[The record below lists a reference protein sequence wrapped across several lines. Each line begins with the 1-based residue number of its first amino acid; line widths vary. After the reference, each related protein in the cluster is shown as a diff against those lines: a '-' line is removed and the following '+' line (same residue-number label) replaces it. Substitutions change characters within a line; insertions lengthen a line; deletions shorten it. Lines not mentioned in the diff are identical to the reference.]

1 MRYYG
6 AKTKLLPFIE
16 EVVKK
21 TGVNS
26 DSNFVDL
33 FAGTSAVGR
42 HFKKL
47 GYTVISN
54 DTLEFSYAIAKT
66 YIELNKVPQFKKL
79 KAHLKLRDGNEA
91 LFGYMNKLK
100 MRKQGFIFENYSPNG
115 GRQYFTDENALRIDT
130 FRFLIE
136 EWKYEKKIS
145 ELEYYYLITS
155 LLRGVNLTSNV
166 SGTYGAFLKTWDK
179 RALKP
184 LEMEE
189 VEIIPSKNKNKTY
202 KRDANELIKEI
213 HSDILYLDPPYNSR
227 QYASNYFILELIAE
241 GWFKETPKIYGE
253 TGMREYNHQKSRY
266 CLKSSAL
273 NALEDLILNSSKA
286 QFIILS
292 YNNEG
297 VISWAAIQQT
307 LAQIGSVEIFTE
319 NQKGIKG
326 IDQMYSYT
334 KAA

>member
-130 FRFLIE
+130 
-136 EWKYEKKIS
+136 
-145 ELEYYYLITS
+145 
-155 LLRGVNLTSNV
+155 LRGVNLTSNV

-189 VEIIPSKNKNKTY
+189 VEIIPSKNKNKAY